1 MSPSPLPP
9 AAAANAR
16 SLDLLPSLLRGAA
29 VVGVLALATW
39 ASGLLPADGSP
50 FVALGAGA
58 ALAATGFA
66 LVLHGRI
73 LDRRFAAR
81 MANDAQ
87 LIAGRLQGLL
97 AIGLLVK
104 LFALT
109 AGVLW
114 LRAGGV
120 KFAATATFAV
130 AFAAASLVC
139 QVTAAGSLVRTM
151 SRRPV
156 GPSEVGRPG
165 VTGDK
170 AGPAAG
176 EPT

>member
-1 MSPSPLPP
+1 MTTPTPTAAASPP
-9 AAAANAR
+9 A
-16 SLDLLPSLLRGAA
+16 LDLLPALLRGAA
-29 VVGVLALATW
+29 TVGALAAVAW
-39 ASGLLPADGSP
+39 ATDVAPAGAEP
-50 FVALGAGA
+50 FVALGACA
-58 ALAATGFA
+58 ALAATGIA

-104 LFALT
+104 LFVLT

-156 GPSEVGRPG
+156 GRPEVERPG
-165 VTGDK
+165 VAGDK